1 MNAQSSVQRTAA
13 LFKSNRNQAV
23 RIPKD
28 MEFPEGV
35 KKVVISKDGDK
46 IVISPAVDF
55 WEAFFAEGPNLDFP
69 ERGPQGEYEVRESF
83 DP

>member
-1 MNAQSSVQRTAA
+1 MNAPAKFGRVVS

-35 KKVVISKDGDK
+35 KKLLARRIGETL
-46 IVISPAVDF
+46 ILTPPENF
-55 WEAFFAEGPNLDFP
+55 WDSFFDEPGLKDFP
-69 ERGPQGEYEVRESF
+69 EREPQGDYEVREEF
-83 DP
+83 

>member
-1 MNAQSSVQRTAA
+1 MNAPSKIERNAS
-13 LFKSNRNQAV
+13 LFRSNRNQAV

-35 KKVVISKDGDK
+35 KKVTIRKEGDK
-46 IVISPAVDF
+46 IILSPAVDF

-69 ERGPQGEYEVRESF
+69 ERAPQGEYEVRESF